1 MHHFRSLLCWWGLLN
16 KRLLKRPGFWAV
28 LLAVPVLV
36 LVLTLAASRNGGVV
50 RIAVGM
56 EEPASPAARQVA
68 QRLTERESVLETVL
82 CESAEEARTLVETG
96 RADGAWLLP
105 SDLEERFERLTD
117 GEAVPLVTMVVQ
129 EDNVLLQLSREKL
142 FAALYP
148 DLSYALFAGFAESE
162 LQERSEEEIR
172 KYYGIIHRNSRFVEF
187 AYSDGSPVDPMESSF
202 LVTPV
207 RGILALLILVG
218 ALVSAMYFAQEA
230 EAFVWMRRWKRF
242 LLPFLCHLILTLDL
256 AVAVLAALGLSGLVS
271 SWPRELGSMALYCL
285 ACAGFAEVLRSILR
299 KPRRLGAALP
309 PVLLAG
315 LALCPIFL
323 NVRRFRMVQFLI
335 PTFLYLHGIRGG
347 EFILYLAGYTV
358 LSWGLGLLLAWTRGT
373 EEPGEA

>member
-1 MHHFRSLLCWWGLLN
+1 MLHFRSLLCWWGLLN

-50 RIAVGM
+50 RIAVGL
-56 EEPASPAARQVA
+56 EEPQSPAARQVA

-82 CESAEEARTLVETG
+82 CESADEARTLVETG

-105 SDLEERFERLTD
+105 ADLEERFDRLSA

-172 KYYGIIHRNSRFVEF
+172 KYYGIIQRNSRFIEF

-230 EAFVWMRRWKRF
+230 EAFVWMRRRKRF

-271 SWPRELGSMALYCL
+271 SWPRELGSMALYCT
-285 ACAGFAEVLRSILR
+285 ACAGFAEVLRNILG

-309 PVLLAG
+309 LVLLAG

-323 NVRRFRMVQFLI
+323 NVRRFRMVQVLL
-335 PTFLYLHGIRGG
+335 PTFLYLYGIRSG

-358 LSWGLGLLLAWTRGT
+358 LSWALGLILARIRGT

>member
-1 MHHFRSLLCWWGLLN
+1 
-16 KRLLKRPGFWAV
+16 
-28 LLAVPVLV
+28 
-36 LVLTLAASRNGGVV
+36 
-50 RIAVGM
+50 
-56 EEPASPAARQVA
+56 
-68 QRLTERESVLETVL
+68 
-82 CESAEEARTLVETG
+82 
-96 RADGAWLLP
+96 
-105 SDLEERFERLTD
+105 
-117 GEAVPLVTMVVQ
+117 
-129 EDNVLLQLSREKL
+129 
-142 FAALYP
+142 
-148 DLSYALFAGFAESE
+148 
-162 LQERSEEEIR
+162 
-172 KYYGIIHRNSRFVEF
+172 
-187 AYSDGSPVDPMESSF
+187 MESSF